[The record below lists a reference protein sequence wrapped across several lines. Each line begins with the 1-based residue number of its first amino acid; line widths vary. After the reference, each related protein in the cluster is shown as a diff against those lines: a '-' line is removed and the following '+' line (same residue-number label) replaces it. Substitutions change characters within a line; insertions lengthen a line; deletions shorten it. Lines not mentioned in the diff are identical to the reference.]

1 MKAGCARE
9 TGEACIAHG
18 VTFNAGLEEAM
29 R

>member
-9 TGEACIAHG
+9 TGEACISHE